1 MNRRAAALARAL
13 ADSLPQDATPLVALV
28 RQLLASTPRA
38 QLASQYAVELDSDDE
53 SVATSSGE
61 CTGFCASG
69 LAGAPPGGSTATSAR
84 QAGYGA
90 FGAEGGRGDSS
101 HLAAAEAQPVAAAA
115 AAVAASPPA
124 RSTWRKPSGGRM
136 LRRPVETIAHVAAG
150 QCTAASQRV
159 PAAAAAGSEIQPWM
173 PSGEPG
179 GPANIT
185 HAAEAD
191 PGAAVSAGHSA
202 RRAAGSATPPEGHPG
217 QSWGQ
222 QQWRQA
228 QAQPSGR
235 PPWHDEDDTPLKP
248 MQRRPI
254 DMRELECCLN
264 GRLPQQSRL
273 WLTFADWRLEQLFQ
287 PWHAAL
293 SGQVNLKQSAAGQ
306 NKYAQTLQ
314 RLHLTAAA
322 RSQH

>member
-1 MNRRAAALARAL
+1 MYRRAAALARAL

-28 RQLLASTPRA
+28 RQLLASTPCA

-53 SVATSSGE
+53 SIATSSGE
-61 CTGFCASG
+61 FTGFGASG
-69 LAGAPPGGSTATSAR
+69 LAGVPPGGSTATSAR
-84 QAGYGA
+84 QAGYDA
-90 FGAEGGRGDSS
+90 FGAEGGRGDAS
-101 HLAAAEAQPVAAAA
+101 HLAAAEAQPVA

-136 LRRPVETIAHVAAG
+136 LRRPVETIAHVAAC
-150 QCTAASQRV
+150 QCTIASQRGA
-159 PAAAAAGSEIQPWM
+159 AAAAAGSEIQPCM

-202 RRAAGSATPPEGHPG
+202 RRAAGSATPPEGHPR

-228 QAQPSGR
+228 QAQPGGSQ
-235 PPWHDEDDTPLKP
+235 PWHDEDDTPLKP

-287 PWHAAL
+287 PWHAKL
-293 SGQVNLKQSAAGQ
+293 SGQVILKQSAAGQ
-306 NKYAQTLQ
+306 NKYAQTSQ